1 MSLPSTVVEV
11 ACVQGTPA
19 WLAERVGLLTGSR
32 CAPILAAG
40 KGGAPSAG
48 QETLLTE
55 LVVEAVTGK
64 PVEKSWTPTAAMD
77 AGTEREPLAF
87 DRFRVEK
94 QEVLQTSGFLRH
106 TQLRVGCSLDGHL
119 GDYDELVS
127 IKCRQPKA
135 HYAHLRTNDIP
146 KDARVQMAH
155 ELWVTGAQTH
165 HYVSFNPDFPTAL
178 QFHCV
183 TLTRA
188 QLDVDGY
195 AKAALAFLARLDT
208 EIAAMHTLAAGWQ
221 LAGVSK

>member
-1 MSLPSTVVEV
+1 MLPNVVFEV
-11 ACVQGTPA
+11 QVAQGTPE
-19 WLAERVGLLTGSR
+19 WLAERVGRLTGSR

-48 QETLLTE
+48 AETLLAE
-55 LVVEAVTGK
+55 LTIEAITGK
-64 PVEKSWTPTAAMD
+64 PVERSWTPTPAMET
-77 AGTEREPLAF
+77 GTEREPLAF
-87 DRFRVEK
+87 DRFRLER

-106 TQLRVGCSLDGHL
+106 SVLLVGCSLDGHL

-135 HYAHLRTNDIP
+135 HYAHLRTGDIP
-146 KDARVQMAH
+146 KDARTQMAH
-155 ELWVTGAQTH
+155 ELWVCGPDAKVH
-165 HYVSFNPDFPTAL
+165 HYVSFNPDFPPAL

-195 AKAALAFLARLDT
+195 EKAALAFLARLGA
-208 EIAAMHTLAAGWQ
+208 EIATMQTLAGA
-221 LAGVSK
+221 SK